1 MRRREFITLFGST
14 AAMWPCLA
22 RAQRRARIPKVGVLW
37 HAANIEEETPYYQSL
52 VEGFRNLG
60 YVDGQNIT
68 LEHRFP
74 NEVPEL
80 FDSMA
85 AELVSL
91 NCDVL
96 VGAGAAGPHLKTATK
111 TIPIVFMFIPDPI
124 GAGLVES
131 IARPSG
137 NVTGLSNFSVQ
148 LSAKRLQYLKEIVPT
163 VTRVGLLINPNVK
176 ISSLYVQEATE
187 AGIKLGVDTQ
197 SFEVRSLSDFEPA
210 FDAMVKARM
219 QGVVANGESLIFQG
233 RKVIADLALARNL
246 PSCGY
251 VRELLEAGGLI
262 SYGVDQR
269 AMARRAAVYV
279 DRMLKGEKPA
289 ALPVEQPARFE
300 LLINLKTA
308 KALDVM
314 VPATLLARADEVID

>member
-1 MRRREFITLFGST
+1 MRRREFITLLGST
-14 AAMWPCLA
+14 AAIWPRLA
-22 RAQRRARIPKVGVLW
+22 RALAPARVGVLW
-37 HAANIEEETPYYQSL
+37 HAANIEEEGPYYQSL
-52 VEGFRNLG
+52 VEGFRKLG

-74 NEVPEL
+74 NEVPEV
-80 FDSMA
+80 FGRMA

-91 NCDVL
+91 KCDVL
-96 VGAGAAGPHLKTATK
+96 VGAGAAGSHLKNATK
-111 TIPIVFMFIPDPI
+111 TIPIVFMFVPDPV
-124 GAGLVES
+124 GADLVENIS
-131 IARPSG
+131 RPGG
-137 NVTGLSNFSVQ
+137 NVTGLSNYSVQ
-148 LSAKRLQYLKEIVPT
+148 LGAKRLEYLKEIVPT
-163 VTRVGLLINPNVK
+163 ATRVGLLINPNVK

-187 AGIKLGVDTQ
+187 SGTNLGVDTQ
-197 SFEVRSLSDFEPA
+197 SFEVRSLRDFEPA
-210 FDAMVKARM
+210 FDAMVKAGI
-219 QGVVANGESLIFQG
+219 QGVVANGESLIFQA

-279 DRMLKGEKPA
+279 DRILKGEKLP
-289 ALPVEQPARFE
+289 ALPVEQPTRFE

-308 KALDVM
+308 KALGVV
-314 VPATLLARADEVID
+314 VPPTLITRADEVVE

>member
-1 MRRREFITLFGST
+1 MRRREFITLLGS
-14 AAMWPCLA
+14 AAATWPLA
-22 RAQRRARIPKVGVLW
+22 LHAQAPGRIPRIGVLW

-52 VEGFRNLG
+52 VEGFRKLG
-60 YVDGQNIT
+60 YVDGQNIA

-74 NEVPEL
+74 NEMPEV
-80 FDSMA
+80 FGRMA

-91 NCDVL
+91 KCDVL
-96 VGAGAAGPHLKTATK
+96 VGAGAAGAHLKKATK
-111 TIPIVFMFIPDPI
+111 TTPIVFMFVPDPI
-124 GAGLVES
+124 GADLVEN

-163 VTRVGLLINPNVK
+163 VTRVGLLINPNIK

-187 AGIKLGVDTQ
+187 AGIKLGIDTQ

-210 FDAMVKARM
+210 FDAMVKVGM
-219 QGVVANGESLIFQG
+219 QGVVANGESLIFQAK
-233 RKVIADLALARNL
+233 KVIADLALARNL

-262 SYGVDQR
+262 SYGPTRDGSPR
-269 AMARRAAVYV
+269 GSLRGSH
-279 DRMLKGEKPA
+279 LKG
-289 ALPVEQPARFE
+289 
-300 LLINLKTA
+300 
-308 KALDVM
+308 
-314 VPATLLARADEVID
+314 

>member
-1 MRRREFITLFGST
+1 
-14 AAMWPCLA
+14 
-22 RAQRRARIPKVGVLW
+22 
-37 HAANIEEETPYYQSL
+37 
-52 VEGFRNLG
+52 
-60 YVDGQNIT
+60 
-68 LEHRFP
+68 
-74 NEVPEL
+74 VPEI
-80 FDSMA
+80 FAKMA

-96 VGAGAAGPHLKTATK
+96 VGAGAAGPHLKKATK

-124 GAGLVES
+124 GADLVEG
-131 IARPSG
+131 IARPGG

-176 ISSLYVQEATE
+176 ISSLYVKEATE
-187 AGIKLGVDTQ
+187 AGDKLGVATQ
-197 SFEVRSLSDFEPA
+197 SFEVRALSDFEPA
-210 FDAMVKARM
+210 FDAMVKAGM
-219 QGVVANGESLIFQG
+219 QGVVANGESLIFQA
-233 RKVIADLALARNL
+233 RKVIADLALVRNL

-279 DRMLKGEKPA
+279 DRILKGEKPA
-289 ALPVEQPARFE
+289 ELPVEQPTSFE

-308 KALDVM
+308 KALGVI
-314 VPATLLARADEVID
+314 VPPTLIAHADEVID